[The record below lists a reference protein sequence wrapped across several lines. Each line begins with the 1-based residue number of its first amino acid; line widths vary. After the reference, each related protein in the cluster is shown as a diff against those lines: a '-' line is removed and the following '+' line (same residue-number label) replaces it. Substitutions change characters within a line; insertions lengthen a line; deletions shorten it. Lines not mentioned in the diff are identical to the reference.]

1 MEYEEREDEF
11 DIVSAFLSV
20 LVAPHGSLEL
30 HPQEDEAEQ
39 LKRKRAAE
47 EQDVDVTLDTTE
59 PADEARYS
67 VNYGM
72 DDEDVAWADDEP
84 DDDLPGWRLK
94 VIMEDENDMM

>member
-1 MEYEEREDEF
+1 M
-11 DIVSAFLSV
+11 
-20 LVAPHGSLEL
+20 
-30 HPQEDEAEQ
+30 
-39 LKRKRAAE
+39 
-47 EQDVDVTLDTTE
+47 DVTLDTTE